1 MKVAMPSQY
10 NTIQLVQAQL
20 DTIKSE
26 EIPPPKKKTT
36 LTDWGYKPSRCKL
49 HTTQNWIL
57 VL

>member
-36 LTDWGYKPSRCKL
+36 LTD
-49 HTTQNWIL
+49 
-57 VL
+57 

>member
-26 EIPPPKKKTT
+26 EIPPPKKKQLL
-36 LTDWGYKPSRCKL
+36 LTEVTNQADANY
-49 HTTQNWIL
+49 TQRKTEYL
-57 VL
+57 F